1 MKDMVGVDVAK
12 ATFDVAVALDQA
24 GKFRTRAKLVNAIGG
39 FTEFAVWLEKHA
51 PGAAVCMEA
60 TGKYHE
66 ALATFLFEQ
75 GKTVYVVN
83 PAQVKYFAQSQLA
96 RTKTDRTD
104 AKLIA
109 RFARAQMGSD
119 KPLRPW
125 CPPTPAQRT
134 LRALV
139 ERLEDLKAM
148 AQIESNRLDVADASV
163 QPSVE
168 ATLGE
173 LKRQIK
179 ALEKRIDDHID
190 SNPDLR
196 RDADLV
202 DSIDGI
208 GPTTSAFLLAL
219 LGDVRRFKRPGQ
231 LVAFVGM
238 NPALRES
245 GTLKGKVRLSKTGA
259 APLRAKLYMPA
270 LVAVRHNPVI
280 RAFYERLR
288 ANGKAPL
295 VALCAAMRKL
305 LHLVWGVVHHG
316 KPFDPQHAV
325 A

>member
-125 CPPTPAQRT
+125 CPPR
-134 LRALV
+134 R
-139 ERLEDLKAM
+139 
-148 AQIESNRLDVADASV
+148 
-163 QPSVE
+163 PSAPCVPWSSGWK
-168 ATLGE
+168 TS
-173 LKRQIK
+173 RPW
-179 ALEKRIDDHID
+179 RRW
-190 SNPDLR
+190 NPT
-196 RDADLV
+196 AW
-202 DSIDGI
+202 
-208 GPTTSAFLLAL
+208 T
-219 LGDVRRFKRPGQ
+219 
-231 LVAFVGM
+231 
-238 NPALRES
+238 
-245 GTLKGKVRLSKTGA
+245 
-259 APLRAKLYMPA
+259 
-270 LVAVRHNPVI
+270 
-280 RAFYERLR
+280 
-288 ANGKAPL
+288 
-295 VALCAAMRKL
+295 
-305 LHLVWGVVHHG
+305 
-316 KPFDPQHAV
+316 
-325 A
+325 